1 MEDFM
6 DNKNEW
12 DELIENVSDKPKTEL
27 NTNNVIV
34 NSNANNFNQ
43 TQPTNNFNLRWI
55 IGVGGIIVF
64 FIFVILPML
73 GGGGGGG
80 GGTYRLKN
88 SSFEQNSTT
97 NYEYYAIIENTS
109 SQTHSYRDTLEI
121 YTPSGSLYDSISDYY
136 TLQAGGT
143 DTVWFFVNVPAG
155 YYGSYKVKVTVT

>member
-34 NSNANNFNQ
+34 NRNANNFNQ

-73 GGGGGGG
+73 GGGGGG
-80 GGTYRLKN
+80 TYRLKN
-88 SSFEQNSTT
+88 SSFEQNSIT

-109 SQTHSYRDTLEI
+109 SQTHSYRVTLEI

-143 DTVWFFVNVPAG
+143 DTVWFFVKVPAG